1 MRKLWIFLLAI
12 GLAGA
17 LPVWSW
23 AQTEIV
29 KTADGLSFKF
39 GMIEKFVALTVQE
52 LDFVEA
58 SPATGGLGNF
68 TSLTVPDVALGEN
81 KLAVHNYANLLFTLE
96 KGPLS
101 IHANLEM
108 EATTDEAQIDVNN
121 INLERISLTYK
132 IPGLGA
138 LTAGADVHLFD
149 PEGGLVYQD
158 EDPGVWLVGSQG
170 PLSWNLGWHLRSN
183 GLRGTPLFSS
193 SLGDAVTSIGT
204 NGPAQRFD
212 VSGNIYEV
220 RLGYTVVPGTTISPF
235 FLFYNRH
242 RPQVDAF
249 EFACPVGTSCSAPLT
264 GGSGRSDQFRPGM
277 VVTSAL
283 GPVTFTGEAAGL
295 LGEIKGLNNF
305 LGPAGTTEFDLRS
318 FALFAELALDGKAIG
333 TPGLTPFVNFEWQKG
348 DGDPFD
354 DKYGGYVPISNLSSA
369 LRKDGFNKQ
378 SISSF
383 GPSPLGASAEAA
395 WGFDVTSRGIGPT
408 LGAIVPDETGAT
420 DGSTF
425 NLLSRGGKAG
435 NPGFFKVS
443 GGVIGKVAPNWDTHL
458 GVSAFWYDQKEAILA
473 EAAQNCL
480 ARGLAPC
487 GAGDPTNPTAVR
499 NAMNALKGAGLFND
513 RFMGVEINGNIGYN
527 INNFRFQPFFSVFVP
542 SDVVDD
548 ILGAFLT
555 PSGTIRPIDSK
566 TAFTAGVEFRASF

>member
-1 MRKLWIFLLAI
+1 MRRLWIFLLAI

-52 LDFVEA
+52 LDFVE
-58 SPATGGLGNF
+58 GFNF

-81 KLAVHNYANLLFTLE
+81 KLAVHNFANLLFTLE

-108 EATTDEAQIDVNN
+108 EASTDEAQIDVNN

-132 IPGLGA
+132 VPGLGA

-158 EDPGVWLVGSQG
+158 EDPGVWLVGARG
-170 PLSWNLGWHLRSN
+170 PLSWNLGWHLRAN
-183 GLRGTPLFSS
+183 RLRGTPLFSS
-193 SLGDAVTSIGT
+193 SLGDAVASIGAK
-204 NGPAQRFD
+204 PPFD
-212 VSGNIYEV
+212 TGGNIYEV
-220 RLGYTVVPGTTISPF
+220 RLGYTVVPGTTLSPF
-235 FLFYNRH
+235 FLYYNRH
-242 RPQVDAF
+242 MPQNDLL
-249 EFACPVGTSCSAPLT
+249 EFSCPTGVCAGSTT
-264 GGSGRSDQFRPGM
+264 GGRGRSDQFRPGM

-295 LGEIKGLNNF
+295 LGEIKELTGTF
-305 LGPAGTTEFDLRS
+305 LGGTTTADGTKEFDFRS

-333 TPGLTPFVNFEWQKG
+333 TPGLTPFVNFEWHKG

-408 LGAIVPDETGAT
+408 VGAIVPDETGGI

-425 NLLSRGGKAG
+425 NNRGGKAG

-443 GGVIGKVAPNWDTHL
+443 GGITGKVAPNWDTHL
-458 GVSAFWYDQKEAILA
+458 GVSAFWYDEKDAIVA
-473 EAAQNCL
+473 EAAQNCI
-480 ARGLAPC
+480 ARGLTINGFTC
-487 GAGDPTNPTAVR
+487 SGSPTNTANVQS
-499 NAMNALKGAGLFND
+499 AMNALKGAGLFDD
-513 RFMGVEINGNIGYN
+513 RFMGVEINGNIGYT
-527 INNFRFQPFFSVFVP
+527 INNFRFQPFFSVFIP
-542 SDVVDD
+542 GDVVDD

>member
-1 MRKLWIFLLAI
+1 MRRL

-39 GMIEKFVALTVQE
+39 GMIEKFVVLTVQE
-52 LDFVEA
+52 LDFAENF
-58 SPATGGLGNF
+58 NF
-68 TSLTVPDVALGEN
+68 TSLTVPDILLGEN
-81 KLAVHNYANLLFTLE
+81 KLAVHNFANLLFTLE

-101 IHANLEM
+101 IHANLEV
-108 EATTDEAQIDVNN
+108 EATADEASIDVNN

-138 LTAGADVHLFD
+138 LTAGEDVHLFD

-158 EDPGVWLVGSQG
+158 EDAGIWLVGSRG

-183 GLRGTPLFSS
+183 GLRGASLFT
-193 SLGDAVTSIGT
+193 GAGPKGAGGT
-204 NGPAQRFD
+204 VFD
-212 VSGNIYEV
+212 VSSHIYEA

-235 FLFYNRH
+235 YLFYNRH
-242 RPQVDAF
+242 MPQVPLN
-249 EFACPVGTSCSAPLT
+249 EFSCPVGVCSGFPT
-264 GGSGRSDQFRPGM
+264 FPTDGRGRSDQHRPGM

-295 LGEIKGLNNF
+295 LGEIKELSSSF
-305 LGPAGTTEFDLRS
+305 LGGQLQADGTKEFDLRS

-333 TPGLTPFVNFEWQKG
+333 APGLTPFVNFEWHKG

-354 DKYGGYVPISNLSSA
+354 DKYAGYVPISNLSSA

-383 GPSPLGASAEAA
+383 GPPPLGANSEAA
-395 WGFDVTSRGIGPT
+395 WGFDVTGRGIGPT
-408 LGAIVPDETGAT
+408 IGAIVPDETGGPVVSA
-420 DGSTF
+420 F
-425 NLLSRGGKAG
+425 VNRGGKAG
-435 NPGFFKVS
+435 NPGFFKAS
-443 GGVIGKVAPNWDTHL
+443 GGITGKVAPNWDTHF
-458 GVSAFWYDQKEAILA
+458 GVSAFWYDERNAILA

-480 ARGLAPC
+480 ARGLTVPGFPAC
-487 GAGDPTNPTAVR
+487 GGLPTSATSVRTVMDQLKSAGFFD
-499 NAMNALKGAGLFND
+499 D
-513 RFMGVEINGNIGYN
+513 RFMGVEINGNIGYT
-527 INNFRFQPFFSVFVP
+527 INNFRGQPFFSVFIP
-542 SDVVDD
+542 GDVVDD
-548 ILGAFLT
+548 INGAFLS
-555 PSGTIRPIDSK
+555 SGTIQPIDSK